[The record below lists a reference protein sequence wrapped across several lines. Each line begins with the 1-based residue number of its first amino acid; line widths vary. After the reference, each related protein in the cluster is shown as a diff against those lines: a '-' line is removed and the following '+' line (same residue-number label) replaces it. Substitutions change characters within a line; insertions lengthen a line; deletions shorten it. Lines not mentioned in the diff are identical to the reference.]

1 MNNLDDQLLI
11 HELAERAGVSVRT
24 IRYYIAEGLLPAPTT
39 RGRYAYYSQEY
50 LDLIELIRRLKEAYL
65 PLREIRALVLN
76 LPAEK
81 VKQVLEQNA
90 GLSQEDL
97 LRAVRDVA
105 QEYQEDSDQPSQSF
119 GQPED
124 SAATY
129 AGRILEESPRYSLPS
144 PAVSKQKLDLGRINS
159 PKREDP
165 FDEYHPTLGQE
176 SPREVLVARNELPVI
191 VEEESTWR
199 RIELAPGVELHVQE
213 AEYQKLQERIRKLIR
228 LAREILRT

>member
-81 VKQVLEQNA
+81 VKEVLEQNA
-90 GLSQEDL
+90 GFPQEEL

-105 QEYQEDSDQPSQSF
+105 QEYQEDSDQPFQSF
-119 GQPED
+119 SQHDD

-129 AGRILEESPRYSLPS
+129 AGRILENNPRYPSPS
-144 PAVSKQKLDLGRINS
+144 PAPNKQNLDLGRNRS
-159 PKREDP
+159 PKRDDLFED
-165 FDEYHPTLGQE
+165 YHPALGQE
-176 SPREVLVARNELPVI
+176 SPPEVVADRYELPASL
-191 VEEESTWR
+191 EEESIWQR
-199 RIELAPGVELHVQE
+199 FQVAPGVEIHVQMS
-213 AEYQKLQERIRKLIR
+213 EYQKLQERIRKLIR

>member
-76 LPAEK
+76 LPADN

-90 GLSQEDL
+90 GLTQEEL
-97 LRAVRDVA
+97 VRAVRDVA
-105 QEYQEDSDQPSQSF
+105 EEFQEESDKPLQSF

-124 SAATY
+124 SAAIY
-129 AGRILEESPRYSLPS
+129 AGRILEDNPRYQS
-144 PAVSKQKLDLGRINS
+144 PNPAPNKQKLDLGRVSS
-159 PKREDP
+159 PKQGDP
-165 FDEYHPTLGQE
+165 FDEYRPALGQNT
-176 SPREVLVARNELPVI
+176 PPDDVINRDDLPVHLQD
-191 VEEESTWR
+191 ESTWQR
-199 RIELAPGVELHVQE
+199 FELAPGVELHVQATE
-213 AEYQKLQERIRKLIR
+213 NQKLQERIRKLIK